1 MHDGEAFLLERLGDV
16 TAALNLYVRSIE
28 QCNASFV
35 EQALQGHVQLP
46 LVAGS
51 RYLIDS
57 MVLGRPPPAAA
68 RLCLSPCLLH
78 ADRESAVQLVKCD
91 NSHLSDG

>member
-57 MVLGRPPPAAA
+57 VMLGRPPPAAA
-68 RLCLSPCLLH
+68 RLCLSPWLLH
-78 ADRESAVQLVKCD
+78 ADQDAAVQSVKHEY
-91 NSHLSDG
+91 SHLSDA